1 MKTHP
6 LHTLGRRFRLIGS
19 TAAVTAA
26 IAFAGSAS
34 AKVEGVAGPSFT
46 LVAKADF
53 ISTADG
59 GSVYTWGYALGSGT
73 SCATQANLQMQYPG
87 PTLIVNEGDVVTI
100 TLCNQLP
107 ANVSLLLPGQVE
119 VTSVGGTTGKV
130 TNEARPYLP
139 PASATNPELASGKVT
154 YTFVAMKPGT
164 FAYQSGTQMNV
175 QLEMGLSGAL
185 IVRPASAPQQ
195 AYGHA
200 ATKFDREHLMVLSEM
215 DPVWHELVRDQAGA
229 VTIPQTGAA
238 GTTARTAYDSFSFS
252 VNAAN
257 FPTRVPNYWFIN
269 GRTGPD
275 TMGEAFSPQL
285 PAQPYNALPRMHPGE
300 KLLLRVINAGR
311 DLHPLHHHGNNTW
324 TVGVD
329 GRMLTTSRALGP
341 NLARSDNTLRMIPGQ
356 TVDAF
361 YEWTGKG
368 LNWDIYGAK
377 CDPGAPVGDPSLP
390 PSQANCAPLQP
401 FQDPADQYKPFPT
414 TLPTPLELASGD
426 MYSGSP
432 FLGQSGDLP
441 VGAGKLGTGG
451 SYFHMIHS
459 HNEREIINYGI
470 FPGGLMTMI
479 VIEPWSV
486 TID

>member
-6 LHTLGRRFRLIGS
+6 LHTLGRRFRLVGS
-19 TAAVTAA
+19 AVAVTAA
-26 IAFAGSAS
+26 TVFAGSAS
-34 AKVEGVAGPSFT
+34 ARVEGVTGPNFT

-59 GSVYTWGYALGSGT
+59 GSVYTWGYGLGSGT
-73 SCATQANLQMQYPG
+73 NCATQTTVQMQYPG

-107 ANVSLLLPGQVE
+107 ANASLILPGQSE
-119 VTSVGGTTGKV
+119 VVSAGGAMGKV
-130 TNEARPYLP
+130 TREARPYLP
-139 PASATNPELASGKVT
+139 PASTANPVLAANRVT

-164 FAYQSGTQMNV
+164 FAYQSGTQMDV

-185 IVRPASAPQQ
+185 IVRPAGAVQQ
-195 AYGHA
+195 AYNHV
-200 ATKFDREHLMVLSEM
+200 ATKFDREHLLVLSEM
-215 DPVWHELVRDQAGA
+215 DPIWHELVREQAQA
-229 VTIPQTGAA
+229 NPVPQTGS
-238 GTTARTAYDSFSFS
+238 GGQARVAYNNFNFTVST
-252 VNAAN
+252 AN

-269 GRTGPD
+269 GRSAPD
-275 TMGEAFSPQL
+275 TMGESFSPQL

-324 TVGVD
+324 AVGVD

-368 LNWDIYGAK
+368 LNWDIYGGR
-377 CDPGAPVGDPSLP
+377 CDPGAPPS
-390 PSQANCAPLQP
+390 ATNCPPLQP
-401 FQDPADQYKPFPT
+401 FQDAADQYKPLPT
-414 TLPTPLELASGD
+414 TLPTPLEMASGD

-432 FLGQSGDLP
+432 FLGQSGELP

-470 FPGGLMTMI
+470 FPGGMMTMI